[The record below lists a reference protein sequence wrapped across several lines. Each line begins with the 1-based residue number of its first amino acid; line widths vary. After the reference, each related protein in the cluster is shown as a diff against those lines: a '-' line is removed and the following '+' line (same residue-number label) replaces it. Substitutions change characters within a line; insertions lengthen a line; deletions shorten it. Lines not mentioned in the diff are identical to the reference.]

1 MIDWVSIVRHS
12 RRRFSNY
19 MYGVPNKVRRKRRA
33 VKKPV
38 IGNGN
43 SNSAPHTSNCSC
55 CWSDRV
61 EKSRYAEEEMPP
73 PPSPPLLRET
83 VIHDNVSRQGS
94 LERGGRR
101 KSSIDRDQ
109 IIKETHKPG
118 NDSWQGNDSDQVSDF
133 FLNLDTFWLNS
144 KIFRR
149 VYSWLS

>member
-109 IIKETHKPG
+109 IIKETHKPV
-118 NDSWQGNDSDQVSDF
+118 SQVYDCTNESGCPLIEWF
-133 FLNLDTFWLNS
+133 
-144 KIFRR
+144 
-149 VYSWLS
+149 